1 MVETRRLTR
10 LVAAF
15 SKRLELPDGRLVVG
29 LSGGADSAVLSYLC
43 SRLDRQVGAVHI
55 NHGLA
60 NSPMMEGAA
69 VAIAQGLGVTIDVR
83 HVVVP
88 EGPSPEGQ
96 ARLVRYSEFAVA
108 TESGEILLTA
118 HTRDDNVETVLFN
131 MIRGTGA
138 KGLGGIPYYRPHNVF
153 RPMLTITRAETREL
167 ATLAGL
173 PFVDDPMN
181 DDLSLTRNIIRSRV
195 IPMLSELN
203 PRLSESIARMSTAI
217 ASDNSHLD
225 REAAQVTILADDEAV
240 SVAVG
245 DLIAVVEP
253 IGDRVLKTM
262 LTWTVGSDG
271 VTVERVKSLWSV
283 ARGEIESLQLGSNA
297 TAIRRGP
304 SLVIEPV
311 RGRDDHQTVLLAPGQ
326 HRLGRLHFDVL
337 AHDEV
342 CKVVPLS
349 RWSALF
355 SPSTLLEATPDGLV
369 TADGAPAWVPGE
381 RRMPVA
387 WYEPGSVGY
396 LSVFAR
402 EESGWTSN
410 P

>member
-1 MVETRRLTR
+1 
-10 LVAAF
+10 
-15 SKRLELPDGRLVVG
+15 
-29 LSGGADSAVLSYLC
+29 
-43 SRLDRQVGAVHI
+43 
-55 NHGLA
+55 
-60 NSPMMEGAA
+60 
-69 VAIAQGLGVTIDVR
+69 
-83 HVVVP
+83 
-88 EGPSPEGQ
+88 
-96 ARLVRYSEFAVA
+96 
-108 TESGEILLTA
+108 
-118 HTRDDNVETVLFN
+118 
-131 MIRGTGA
+131 
-138 KGLGGIPYYRPHNVF
+138 
-153 RPMLTITRAETREL
+153 
-167 ATLAGL
+167 
-173 PFVDDPMN
+173 
-181 DDLSLTRNIIRSRV
+181 
-195 IPMLSELN
+195 
-203 PRLSESIARMSTAI
+203 MSTAI

-271 VTVERVKSLWSV
+271 VTVERVKSLWLV
-283 ARGEIESLQLGSNA
+283 ARGEIESQQLGSNM

-337 AHDEV
+337 ARDEV
-342 CKVVPLS
+342 CKVVHLS